1 MCTRVGFFCEFGFA
15 MEAVSEATE
24 ATVAGECYFGRRE
37 TLFGESVL
45 LGGRIGRC
53 TLMSQVCPQK
63 VPCLLANMYTL

>member
-37 TLFGESVL
+37 TLFGECVL
-45 LGGRIGRC
+45 LGGRDVGLRTTAAARTFC
-53 TLMSQVCPQK
+53 A
-63 VPCLLANMYTL
+63 LASSVEVAR